1 MINIRLKIYNKT
13 PKEWKDKTPIEV
25 YETKLLT
32 TGFSRYN
39 MTKRTLSQ
47 LFRYPDGHLEYTEQ
61 HCNIRLFPRVYHS
74 EDIQVFVYSHSPL
87 VWKEEIGVED
97 YHFFVQQPIQTAST

>member
-1 MINIRLKIYNKT
+1 MTNIGIKISNRT

-39 MTKRTLSQ
+39 VAKKTLSQ
-47 LFRYPDGHLEYTEQ
+47 LFRHPNGSMTYYEQ
-61 HCNIRLFPRVYHS
+61 PCDIRLFPRVYHT
-74 EDIQVFVYSHSPL
+74 EDIQVFVYSRSPL
-87 VWKEEIGVED
+87 VWKEEAGVGD